1 MRRPSWIER
10 AVRALPVLLGP
21 LVLVACGTLGGGPPA
36 PEAAAAGPV
45 PPEQAARYADLVQR
59 VAAGDEAAHADLA
72 KFSAAHPD
80 LAGPLVTLGLQAV
93 RAGDEAAARELFE
106 RATRVCANCGPAWN
120 ELGALARR
128 QGRFADAELAYLQAI
143 SLQPD
148 YAAAYFNLAMLYEL
162 YLPRPELAV
171 QNYER
176 YLAVGG
182 AADARP
188 DVEKWVADLRRRTGA
203 TPKAARTEPAT

>member
-1 MRRPSWIER
+1 MR
-10 AVRALPVLLGP
+10 AVPVVLGS
-21 LVLVACGTLGGGPPA
+21 LVLSACGTLGGGPAA
-36 PEAAAAGPV
+36 PAAAADGPV
-45 PPEQAARYADLVQR
+45 PPEQVARYAELVQR
-59 VAAGDEAAHADLA
+59 LAAGDEAARADLA
-72 KFSAAHPD
+72 KFSDAHPD
-80 LAGPLVTLGLQAV
+80 LAGPLVTLGLDKA

-106 RATRVCANCGPAWN
+106 RATRVCTNCGPAWN

-143 SLQPD
+143 SLQAD
-148 YAAAYFNLAMLYEL
+148 YAPAYFNLAMLYEL

-176 YLAVGG
+176 YLEVGG
-182 AADARP
+182 AVDARP
-188 DVEKWVADLRRRTGA
+188 DVEKWVADLRRRAGA

>member
-1 MRRPSWIER
+1 M
-10 AVRALPVLLGP
+10 RALPVVLGP
-21 LVLVACGTLGGGPPA
+21 LVLAACGTLGGSPPA
-36 PEAAAAGPV
+36 PESAGAGPV
-45 PPEQAARYADLVQR
+45 PPEQAARYAELVQR
-59 VAAGDEAAHADLA
+59 LAAGDEGAPADLA

-80 LAGPLVTLGLQAV
+80 LAGPLVTLGLEQA
-93 RAGDEAAARELFE
+93 RGGDEAAARELFE
-106 RATRVCANCGPAWN
+106 RATRVCTHCGPAWS
-120 ELGALARR
+120 ELGVLARR

-148 YAAAYFNLAMLYEL
+148 YAPAYFNLAMLYEL

-176 YLAVGG
+176 YLEVGG
-182 AADARP
+182 AVDARP
-188 DVEKWVADLRRRTGA
+188 DVEKWVADLRRRAGA